1 MKKQDDKR
9 QMSPRE
15 ADKDKNKAR
24 GPQEFA
30 APERGNAGK
39 AKPTP
44 DKKHT

>member
-15 ADKDKNKAR
+15 TDKDKNKAR

-30 APERGNAGK
+30 APERGAGK
-39 AKPTP
+39 AKPTTP